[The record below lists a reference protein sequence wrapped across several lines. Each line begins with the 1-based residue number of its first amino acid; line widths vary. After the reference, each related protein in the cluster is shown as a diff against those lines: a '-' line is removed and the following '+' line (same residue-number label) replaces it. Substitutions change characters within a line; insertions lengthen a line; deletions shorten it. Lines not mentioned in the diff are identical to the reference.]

1 MMHLTKRAAVVGGA
15 VVVLLG
21 GGAAVSMAATGGSPV
36 SGSGVISGCYTA
48 PNKNGSSQL
57 TLQNAGTSCPSG
69 ESAVSWGEVGPQGP
83 AGPTG
88 PTGATGATG
97 ATGPQGPAGVAG
109 PTGPTGPGLIV
120 GGSSTSACP
129 EGGVQIS
136 DGAADVG
143 DVCNGTNGTD
153 GAKGDTGPQG
163 PTGPAGPGP
172 AYFQNE
178 GSDETLPGDSVTDI
192 NVPCPTSGVTGET
205 WVVTGG
211 GFDSSGFVSV
221 NDDSPNSDYNGW
233 FVELY
238 NNSIDDQTAYVYAL
252 CAQTAG

>member
-1 MMHLTKRAAVVGGA
+1 M
-15 VVVLLG
+15 
-21 GGAAVSMAATGGSPV
+21 
-36 SGSGVISGCYTA
+36 
-48 PNKNGSSQL
+48 
-57 TLQNAGTSCPSG
+57 
-69 ESAVSWGEVGPQGP
+69 SWGEVGPQGP

-97 ATGPQGPAGVAG
+97 ATGPQGPAGVEG

-120 GGSSTSACP
+120 GASSTSACP

-143 DVCNGTNGTD
+143 DVCNGTNGTN

-163 PTGPAGPGP
+163 PTGPAGPAP

-178 GSDETLPGDSVTDI
+178 GSVVNLSPLAVTDI
-192 NVPCPTSGVTGET
+192 NVPCPTSGIAGET
-205 WVVTGG
+205 IVVTGG
-211 GFDSSGFVSV
+211 GFTSSGSV
-221 NDDSPNSDYNGW
+221 NVNADGPNSAYTGW

-238 NNSIDDQTAYVYAL
+238 NNSIDDQTAYVTAL
-252 CAQTAG
+252 CALTPG